1 MGLPQAILIL
11 GSAKALVGVVP
22 VVGAQLAS
30 LLGAAVKVCEI
41 ANVRQ
46 LALAAESDR

>member
-1 MGLPQAILIL
+1 MGLPQTILLL
-11 GSAKALVGVVP
+11 GGAKELAGVVP
-22 VVGAQLAS
+22 VVGTQLAS

-46 LALAAESDR
+46 LALAARSNR